1 MKTLKISALYIN
13 LRNWNKQLHVF
24 YSIVLFI
31 IVVIKKSYIFIVVEK
46 GEIYMKVMLK
56 RFSIIIVDYYRS
68 YS

>member
-31 IVVIKKSYIFIVVEK
+31 IVVIKKSYFHRCR
-46 GEIYMKVMLK
+46 K
-56 RFSIIIVDYYRS
+56 RRNICESDA
-68 YS
+68 

>member
-31 IVVIKKSYIFIVVEK
+31 IVVIKKSYFHRCRK
-46 GEIYMKVMLK
+46 IYMKVMFK

>member
-31 IVVIKKSYIFIVVEK
+31 IVVIKKSYIFIVVGK